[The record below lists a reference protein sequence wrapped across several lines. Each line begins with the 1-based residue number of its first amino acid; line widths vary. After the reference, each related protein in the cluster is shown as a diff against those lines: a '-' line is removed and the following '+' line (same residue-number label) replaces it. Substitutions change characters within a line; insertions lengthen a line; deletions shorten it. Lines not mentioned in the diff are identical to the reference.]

1 MTDSELAPR
10 TKSTLEEGLL
20 GGTLVWVTLSVL
32 PVASP
37 WPTVP
42 TKQLGLLI
50 GAVLLVC
57 VTVLRSG
64 AQVTAVL
71 RAAPML
77 VRIALGSLWAW
88 IFWQFLRIA
97 GSPMQDVYEGIWG
110 TSTRGTGALT
120 KLALAVLATAWVA
133 LPSLAGGWALLR
145 ALRVT
150 VACVG
155 VYSTLQAFGIDFTKW
170 DIDSRYVGVFGNVN
184 HASSFYAFASM
195 VLVALLLAP
204 ERWTR
209 RERLT
214 WFDGVL
220 LVWMLALC
228 LRTAIGIASRQ
239 GLFLLACG
247 MAAMVLSYGYTRW
260 REDTLARRKLLLLL
274 AGAVLVGGTGA
285 TQLVRIDNGA
295 SDRLAMWSTGVAIAR
310 AHPLRGIGV
319 SQLPYH
325 YQVYQTQYDA
335 MSGNVFRH
343 VDEIHSGPLQQADEL
358 GIPGLVVYLC
368 FFAAMLPLCFFA
380 LAGADRVAKAAA
392 AGWLIYAIQET
403 FSPFSL
409 VISAW
414 GFACAGVILASYRL
428 QGQARAPYPAAAG
441 AGETAMVGR
450 RWLVAMTI
458 VGIAAWGLVPRITSE
473 FKYIREW
480 NVGLLNDGSE
490 SLIRVRLQLRN
501 SFNNL
506 ERIVALRP
514 YDYEMREA
522 IAFAAG
528 KNAEPTIAQRI
539 VQESFLTKPNVLKQR
554 DFYAEIELA
563 RGNLSTALAQYEIA
577 TVQFP
582 RSLWLALRR
591 RIAADYLRDPAKTA
605 AATAHLDSLGSM
617 FRVSVDS
624 MQILKK
630 RVHGGM
636 KVTAQQLMRP

>member
-1 MTDSELAPR
+1 MVPSEPSQG
-10 TKSTLEEGLL
+10 TTPTFEERLF
-20 GGTLVWVTLSVL
+20 GGILIWVTLSQL
-32 PVASP
+32 PLALP
-37 WPTVP
+37 WPTVSP
-42 TKQLGLLI
+42 KQLGLLI
-50 GAVLLVC
+50 GATLLASVA
-57 VTVLRSG
+57 VVRRADRIIVALRSTPLLG
-64 AQVTAVL
+64 
-71 RAAPML
+71 
-77 VRIALGSLWAW
+77 RIALGGLWAW
-88 IFWQFLRIA
+88 ILWQFLTLA
-97 GSPMQDVYEGIWG
+97 ASPIHDRYEGLWG
-110 TSTRGTGALT
+110 NSIRGGGALT
-120 KLALAVLATAWVA
+120 KLALAVLATWSATMPPVIV
-133 LPSLAGGWALLR
+133 GR
-145 ALRVT
+145 ALMWAFRAT
-150 VACVG
+150 VAVVG
-155 VYSTLQAFGIDFTKW
+155 VHSGLQMFGIDYAKW
-170 DIDSRYVGVFGNVN
+170 TLHPGYIGSFGNVN
-184 HASSFYAFASM
+184 QASSFYAFASM

-228 LRTAIGIASRQ
+228 LRTAIGLASRQ

-528 KNAEPTIAQRI
+528 KNAEPSIAQRI

-630 RVHGGM
+630 RVHDGM